1 MNVQIRSEEWN
12 CAIFPRKPVTQIPP
26 KMSRNNAV
34 SQRVVTHYLSQMI
47 IKDSRKLHED
57 AGSDWKIEELLGDR
71 TLKNA
76 IKKKR
81 YATSSVSIH
90 NFIDELNT

>member
-1 MNVQIRSEEWN
+1 
-12 CAIFPRKPVTQIPP
+12 
-26 KMSRNNAV
+26 
-34 SQRVVTHYLSQMI
+34 MI
-47 IKDSRKLHED
+47 IKDNRKLHED

>member
-1 MNVQIRSEEWN
+1 
-12 CAIFPRKPVTQIPP
+12 
-26 KMSRNNAV
+26 
-34 SQRVVTHYLSQMI
+34 MI

>member
-1 MNVQIRSEEWN
+1 
-12 CAIFPRKPVTQIPP
+12 
-26 KMSRNNAV
+26 
-34 SQRVVTHYLSQMI
+34 MI

-90 NFIDELNT
+90 NVIDELNTQQNTGQCKISFKSKSKLHTMKSSQVYLNVPGETVK

>member
-1 MNVQIRSEEWN
+1 MQSHNG
-12 CAIFPRKPVTQIPP
+12 
-26 KMSRNNAV
+26 
-34 SQRVVTHYLSQMI
+34 SQMI